1 MLDIEAIAD
10 QADAIINGYAFTQD
24 DERTRVFNLNRPT
37 SAAVL
42 GPSSQAGCVRRKNS
56 NSFK

>member
-1 MLDIEAIAD
+1 MLDIEAIAY
-10 QADAIINGYAFTQD
+10 QTDAIINGYAFAQD

-42 GPSSQAGCVRRKNS
+42 GPSGRSRMRAA
-56 NSFK
+56 